1 MDPVDE
7 GMPHLKPAVFSL
19 LALTVYVLSLQ
30 FFNFPYAFATSAMI
44 FVIGGLISG
53 WDRKHFPT
61 LLEVALLTGL
71 GSEFVFTQIFTV
83 VLP

>member
-1 MDPVDE
+1 MKKIK
-7 GMPHLKPAVFSL
+7 LLFS
-19 LALTVYVLSLQ
+19 
-30 FFNFPYAFATSAMI
+30 
-44 FVIGGLISG
+44 GLISR